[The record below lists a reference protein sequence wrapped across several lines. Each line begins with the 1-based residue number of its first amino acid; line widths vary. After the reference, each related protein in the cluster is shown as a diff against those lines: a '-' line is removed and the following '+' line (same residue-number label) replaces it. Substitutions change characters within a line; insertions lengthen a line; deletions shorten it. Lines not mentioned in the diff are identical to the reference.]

1 MPETHRLL
9 VLSDVHYAG
18 PGEQARR
25 GYELRVVK
33 NRLHRGLIW
42 AWRHGVWLKDPLA
55 HNHLLDQFCAAA
67 GEADLVVANGDY
79 SCDSAFVGV
88 SDAAA
93 GDSARYVLTRLRD
106 RFPNRL
112 AAVLGDHE
120 LGKMSLAGR
129 VGGPRLASWERA
141 TGELAVEP
149 FWQRALGNRVLV
161 GVTSTLLALPVYEA
175 ETLPAERERWRALRA
190 AHLDQIRSAL
200 AALEPGRRWLLFCHD
215 PTALPFLWEE
225 PLVRERLTS
234 LEATVIGHLHTGL
247 IFWLSR
253 RLAGMP
259 EIRFL
264 GQAIHRMSR
273 ALRQARCWRQF
284 KVRLCPSLTGCE
296 LLKDGGFLE
305 ARLPADGGPAR
316 WLKHPLPWTPG
327 APTRGAVSPT

>member
-1 MPETHRLL
+1 MPETLRLL
-9 VLSDVHYAG
+9 VLSDVHYASA
-18 PGEQARR
+18 GEQARR
-25 GYELRVVK
+25 GYELRAVR

-42 AWRHGVWLKDPLA
+42 AWRHWVWLKDPLA
-55 HNHLLDQFCAAA
+55 HNHLLERFCAAA

-88 SDAAA
+88 SDEAACA
-93 GDSARYVLTRLRD
+93 SARHVLARLRAQ
-106 RFPNRL
+106 FPGRL

-120 LGKMSLAGR
+120 LGKMSLAGG

-141 TGELAVEP
+141 TGELGLNPCWRE
-149 FWQRALGNRVLV
+149 QLGPWTCL

-175 ETLPAERERWRALRA
+175 ETLPAERARWRALRA
-190 AHLDQIRSAL
+190 EHLDQIRQAL
-200 AALEPGRRWLLFCHD
+200 AALKPGQRWLLFCHD
-215 PTALPFLWEE
+215 PTALPFLAEE
-225 PLVRERLTS
+225 PLVRQHLED

-259 EIRFL
+259 EIRGL
-264 GQAIHRMSR
+264 GQAIRRMSR
-273 ALRQARCWRQF
+273 ALRQARCWHPF

-305 ARLPADGGPAR
+305 ARLPTNGGPVR
-316 WLKHPLPWTPG
+316 WVKHPLPWS
-327 APTRGAVSPT
+327 AVPAAR